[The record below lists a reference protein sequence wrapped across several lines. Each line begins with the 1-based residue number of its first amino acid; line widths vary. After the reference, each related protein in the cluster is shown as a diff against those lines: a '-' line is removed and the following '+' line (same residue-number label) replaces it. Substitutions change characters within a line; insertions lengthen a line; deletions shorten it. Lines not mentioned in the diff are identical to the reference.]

1 MVSLECENN
10 ITRGDWVETKTG
22 GRIMWATGCVTQ
34 HPPSHSAFYLTSASL
49 WVRTV
54 FVLMITGCT
63 CDILLLSE
71 WPCSSQRD
79 ERDGS
84 LAMGSVLTDTLRR
97 VLCSLSADSPV
108 RVGLLGWQHSQS
120 SRYNLL
126 NTINTRHVIWG
137 QSPVITRAKKKSMP
151 EDSVFT
157 TVSSPMLARL
167 LCHYVTC
174 HDISEHFP
182 VYFQSSGLWSQW
194 REQSTLDTC
203 EREPQC
209 DFIQSCHNNSH
220 GGENTRRCS
229 ELNEARYGTL
239 ADIGA
244 AGTRKQRNAVM
255 QSTDT
260 ELILNIVSL

>member
-1 MVSLECENN
+1 
-10 ITRGDWVETKTG
+10 
-22 GRIMWATGCVTQ
+22 
-34 HPPSHSAFYLTSASL
+34 
-49 WVRTV
+49 
-54 FVLMITGCT
+54 
-63 CDILLLSE
+63 
-71 WPCSSQRD
+71 
-79 ERDGS
+79 
-84 LAMGSVLTDTLRR
+84 
-97 VLCSLSADSPV
+97 
-108 RVGLLGWQHSQS
+108 
-120 SRYNLL
+120 
-126 NTINTRHVIWG
+126 
-137 QSPVITRAKKKSMP
+137 
-151 EDSVFT
+151 
-157 TVSSPMLARL
+157 MLASL

-203 EREPQC
+203 ERQPQC

-260 ELILNIVSL
+260 ELILNIVTSLKLNLHKLFSCFPLDIWDSWGLLWLGWWAMRDQQWEADCAAWAWLSSESMKEQSELLACLLRQSHSQHSKHSQVSTRPALDCLYNSRLLFGGSDQIICKRFILNTWYSWYWELESYLTLWVI

>member
-1 MVSLECENN
+1 
-10 ITRGDWVETKTG
+10 
-22 GRIMWATGCVTQ
+22 
-34 HPPSHSAFYLTSASL
+34 
-49 WVRTV
+49 
-54 FVLMITGCT
+54 
-63 CDILLLSE
+63 
-71 WPCSSQRD
+71 
-79 ERDGS
+79 
-84 LAMGSVLTDTLRR
+84 
-97 VLCSLSADSPV
+97 
-108 RVGLLGWQHSQS
+108 
-120 SRYNLL
+120 
-126 NTINTRHVIWG
+126 
-137 QSPVITRAKKKSMP
+137 
-151 EDSVFT
+151 
-157 TVSSPMLARL
+157 MLARL

-260 ELILNIVSL
+260 ELILNIVTSLQLNLHKLFSCFPLDIWDSWGLLWLGWWAMRDQQWEADCLCCLGLTVIRKHEGAVWAAGLSSQAESQPAQQTCSGQH